1 MYKFCFLENS
11 FQNIDKSVFTK
22 YFSQLVTGREAFK
35 RAHVVSGFES
45 TGIFPLDR
53 TRIPEEKLSINR
65 TFQHVVSARNTQD
78 PDEGDVEIDSGDD
91 DDGSDDTE
99 DSSED
104 DSDDSNDSDDSEG
117 GRGGEHV
124 MHFGRGDDDDDEQS
138 QVVLSIPR
146 LQSERNEQLLSTF
159 LTNQLSKP
167 TKSSITIS
175 KKRAKVVG
183 PSGACITSQDSQRI
197 MQSDENDR
205 VQKRIDNE
213 RVKKERESKKRKLD
227 EEAARKKELAQ
238 IKRNIKQGRTAMNA
252 LRRGKLTK
260 S

>member
-1 MYKFCFLENS
+1 
-11 FQNIDKSVFTK
+11 
-22 YFSQLVTGREAFK
+22 
-35 RAHVVSGFES
+35 
-45 TGIFPLDR
+45 
-53 TRIPEEKLSINR
+53 
-65 TFQHVVSARNTQD
+65 
-78 PDEGDVEIDSGDD
+78 
-91 DDGSDDTE
+91 
-99 DSSED
+99 
-104 DSDDSNDSDDSEG
+104 
-117 GRGGEHV
+117 

-175 KKRAKVVG
+175 KNRAKVVG
-183 PSGACITSQDSQRI
+183 PSGACLTSQDSQRI

-205 VQKRIDNE
+205 LQKRIDNE

-252 LRRGKLTK
+252 PRRGKLTK
-260 S
+260 N